1 MKIHFLVFIILLTF
15 MVLILFAN
23 ELLIKM
29 LIMVFNRFK
38 FYVLAVLF
46 AFVIVGCPYQSEV
59 ALTDYE
65 NAEKFEKNLLGEW
78 VAYHEN
84 GSRDELTISKLNTKV
99 MDVRSKTFD
108 ASGRVQE
115 VYGFRV
121 FGAKVLDQVIY
132 NFENKEVGYMFGKIN
147 WENKNV
153 FNLQFVNGNF
163 ATEKLAADSITQK
176 ELTNF
181 FTENIAEEKMFDNA
195 LEFYRKNSPE
205 HKKIKIYLKK
215 SGF

>member
-1 MKIHFLVFIILLTF
+1 
-15 MVLILFAN
+15 MVLILSAN

-29 LIMVFNRFK
+29 LIMIFSRFK

-46 AFVIVGCPYQSEV
+46 ALIIVGCPYQSEV

-78 VAYHEN
+78 VAFHEN
-84 GSRDELTISKLNTKV
+84 GDRDELTISKLNTKV
-99 MDVRSKTFD
+99 MDVRSKKFD
-108 ASGRVQE
+108 ASGRVKE
-115 VYGFRV
+115 ANAYRV
-121 FGAKVLDQVIY
+121 FGTKIKDVVVY
-132 NFENKEVGYMFGKIN
+132 NIENKDIGFIFGKVN
-147 WENKNV
+147 WESKNV
-153 FNLQFVNGNF
+153 FNFQYVD
-163 ATEKLAADSITQK
+163 EKLAAQKLTSDSITQK

-181 FTENIAEEKMFDNA
+181 FTENITEEKMFDKP

-205 HKKIKIYLKK
+205 HEKIKVYLKK

>member
-1 MKIHFLVFIILLTF
+1 

-29 LIMVFNRFK
+29 LIMIFSRFK

-46 AFVIVGCPYQSEV
+46 ALIIVGCPYQSEV

-78 VAYHEN
+78 VAFHEN
-84 GSRDELTISKLNTKV
+84 GDRDELTISKLNTKV
-99 MDVRSKTFD
+99 MDVRSKKFD
-108 ASGRVQE
+108 ASGRVKE
-115 VYGFRV
+115 ANAYRV
-121 FGAKVLDQVIY
+121 FGTKIKDVVVY
-132 NFENKEVGYMFGKIN
+132 NIENKDIGFIFGKMN
-147 WENKNV
+147 WESKNV
-153 FNLQFVNGNF
+153 FNFQYVD
-163 ATEKLAADSITQK
+163 EKLAAQKLTSDSITQK

-181 FTENIAEEKMFDNA
+181 FTENITEEKMFDKP

-205 HKKIKIYLKK
+205 HEKIKVYLKK

>member
-1 MKIHFLVFIILLTF
+1 

-23 ELLIKM
+23 ELLIKL

-78 VAYHEN
+78 VAFHEN
-84 GSRDELTISKLNTKV
+84 GERDELTISKLNTKV
-99 MDVRSKTFD
+99 MDVRSKKFD
-108 ASGRVQE
+108 ASGRVKE
-115 VYGFRV
+115 ASNYRV
-121 FGAKVLDQVIY
+121 FGTEIKETLIY
-132 NFENKEVGYMFGKIN
+132 NIENKDIGFMFGKVS
-147 WENKNV
+147 WESKNV
-153 FNLQFVNGNF
+153 FNLQYVDEKL
-163 ATEKLAADSITQK
+163 ATEKLTSDSITQK

-181 FTENIAEEKMFDNA
+181 FTENITEEKMFNNP

-205 HKKIKIYLKK
+205 HEKIKVYLKK

>member
-1 MKIHFLVFIILLTF
+1 

-29 LIMVFNRFK
+29 LIMIFNRFK

-46 AFVIVGCPYQSEV
+46 ALIIVGCPYQSEV

-78 VAYHEN
+78 VAFHEN
-84 GSRDELTISKLNTKV
+84 GDRDELTISKLNTKV
-99 MDVRSKTFD
+99 MDVRSKKFD
-108 ASGRVQE
+108 ASGRVKE
-115 VYGFRV
+115 ANAYRV
-121 FGAKVLDQVIY
+121 FGTKIKDVVVY
-132 NFENKEVGYMFGKIN
+132 NIENKDIGFIFGKVN
-147 WENKNV
+147 WESKNV
-153 FNLQFVNGNF
+153 FNFQYVD
-163 ATEKLAADSITQK
+163 EKLATQKLTSDSITQK

-181 FTENIAEEKMFDNA
+181 FTENITEEKMFDKP

-205 HKKIKIYLKK
+205 HEKIKVYLKK

>member
-1 MKIHFLVFIILLTF
+1 

-29 LIMVFNRFK
+29 LIMIFSRFK

-46 AFVIVGCPYQSEV
+46 ALIIVGCQYQSEV

-78 VAYHEN
+78 VAFHEN
-84 GSRDELTISKLNTKV
+84 GDRDELTISKLNTKV
-99 MDVRSKTFD
+99 MDVRSKKFD
-108 ASGRVQE
+108 ASGRVKE
-115 VYGFRV
+115 ANAYRV
-121 FGAKVLDQVIY
+121 FGTKIKDVVVY
-132 NFENKEVGYMFGKIN
+132 NIENKDIGFIFGKVN
-147 WENKNV
+147 WESKNV
-153 FNLQFVNGNF
+153 FNFQYVD
-163 ATEKLAADSITQK
+163 EKLAAQKLTSDSITQK

-181 FTENIAEEKMFDNA
+181 FTENITEEKMFDKP

-205 HKKIKIYLKK
+205 HEKIKVYLKK

>member
-1 MKIHFLVFIILLTF
+1 MNLKILKTALITLFTAI
-15 MVLILFAN
+15 VLI
-23 ELLIKM
+23 
-29 LIMVFNRFK
+29 
-38 FYVLAVLF
+38 
-46 AFVIVGCPYQSEV
+46 GCPYQSEV

-84 GSRDELTISKLNTKV
+84 GNRDELTISKLNTKV

-108 ASGRVQE
+108 ASGRAKE

-153 FNLQFVNGNF
+153 FSLQFVNENF

-181 FTENIAEEKMFDNA
+181 FTENITEEKMFDNA

-205 HKKIKIYLKK
+205 HEKIKIYLKK

>member
-1 MKIHFLVFIILLTF
+1 

-29 LIMVFNRFK
+29 LIMIFNRFK

-46 AFVIVGCPYQSEV
+46 ALIIVGCPYQSEV

-78 VAYHEN
+78 VAFHEN
-84 GSRDELTISKLNTKV
+84 GDRDELTISKLNTKV
-99 MDVRSKTFD
+99 MDVRSKKFD
-108 ASGRVQE
+108 ASGRVKE
-115 VYGFRV
+115 ANAYRV
-121 FGAKVLDQVIY
+121 FGTKIKDTVVY
-132 NFENKEVGYMFGKIN
+132 NIENKDIGFIFGKVN
-147 WENKNV
+147 WESKNV
-153 FNLQFVNGNF
+153 FNFQYVD
-163 ATEKLAADSITQK
+163 EKLATQKLTSDSITQK

-181 FTENIAEEKMFDNA
+181 FTENITEEKMFDKP

-205 HKKIKIYLKK
+205 HEKIKVYLKK

>member
-1 MKIHFLVFIILLTF
+1 

-29 LIMVFNRFK
+29 LIMIFNRFK

-46 AFVIVGCPYQSEV
+46 ALIIVGCPYQSEV

-78 VAYHEN
+78 VAFHEN
-84 GSRDELTISKLNTKV
+84 GDRDELTISKLNTKV
-99 MDVRSKTFD
+99 MDVRSKKFD
-108 ASGRVQE
+108 ASGRVKE
-115 VYGFRV
+115 ANAYRV
-121 FGAKVLDQVIY
+121 FGTKIKDVVVY
-132 NFENKEVGYMFGKIN
+132 NIENKDIGFIFGKVN
-147 WENKNV
+147 WESKNV
-153 FNLQFVNGNF
+153 FNFQYVD
-163 ATEKLAADSITQK
+163 EKLAAQKLTSDSITQK

-181 FTENIAEEKMFDNA
+181 FTENITEEKMFDKP

-205 HKKIKIYLKK
+205 HEKIKVYLKK

>member
-1 MKIHFLVFIILLTF
+1 

-29 LIMVFNRFK
+29 LIMIFNRFK

-46 AFVIVGCPYQSEV
+46 ALIIVGCPYQSEV

-78 VAYHEN
+78 VAFHEN
-84 GSRDELTISKLNTKV
+84 GDRDELTISKLNTKV
-99 MDVRSKTFD
+99 MDVRSKKFD
-108 ASGRVQE
+108 ASGRVKE
-115 VYGFRV
+115 ANAYRV
-121 FGAKVLDQVIY
+121 FGTKIKDVVVY
-132 NFENKEVGYMFGKIN
+132 NIENKDIGFIFGKVN
-147 WENKNV
+147 WESKNV
-153 FNLQFVNGNF
+153 FNFQYVD
-163 ATEKLAADSITQK
+163 EKLAAQKLTSDSITQQ

-181 FTENIAEEKMFDNA
+181 FTENITEEKMFDKP

-205 HKKIKIYLKK
+205 HEKIKVYLKK

>member
-1 MKIHFLVFIILLTF
+1 
-15 MVLILFAN
+15 
-23 ELLIKM
+23 
-29 LIMVFNRFK
+29 MVFKRFK

-46 AFVIVGCPYQSEV
+46 ALVIVGCPYQSEV

-84 GSRDELTISKLNTKV
+84 GERDELTISKLNTKV
-99 MDVRSKTFD
+99 MDVRSKKFD
-108 ASGRVQE
+108 ASGRVKE
-115 VYGFRV
+115 ANAYRV
-121 FGAKVLDQVIY
+121 FGIKIKDVVVY
-132 NFENKEVGYMFGKIN
+132 NIENKDIGFMFGKVS
-147 WENKNV
+147 WESKNV
-153 FNLQFVNGNF
+153 FNLQFVD
-163 ATEKLAADSITQK
+163 EKLATQKLTSDSITQK

-181 FTENIAEEKMFDNA
+181 FTENITEEKMFENP

-205 HKKIKIYLKK
+205 HEKIKVYLKK

>member
-1 MKIHFLVFIILLTF
+1 

-29 LIMVFNRFK
+29 LIMIFNRFK

-46 AFVIVGCPYQSEV
+46 ALIIVGCPYQSEV

-78 VAYHEN
+78 VAFHEN
-84 GSRDELTISKLNTKV
+84 GDRDELTISKLNTKV
-99 MDVRSKTFD
+99 MDVRSKKFD
-108 ASGRVQE
+108 ASGRVKE
-115 VYGFRV
+115 ANAYRV
-121 FGAKVLDQVIY
+121 FGTKIKDVVVY
-132 NFENKEVGYMFGKIN
+132 NIENKDIGFIFGKVN
-147 WENKNV
+147 WESKNV
-153 FNLQFVNGNF
+153 FNFQYVD
-163 ATEKLAADSITQK
+163 EKLATQKLTSDSITQQ

-181 FTENIAEEKMFDNA
+181 FTENITEEKMFDKP

-205 HKKIKIYLKK
+205 HEKIKVYLKK

>member
-1 MKIHFLVFIILLTF
+1 

-29 LIMVFNRFK
+29 LIMIFSRFK

-46 AFVIVGCPYQSEV
+46 ALIIVGCPYQSEV

-78 VAYHEN
+78 IAFHEN
-84 GSRDELTISKLNTKV
+84 GDRDELTISKLNTKV
-99 MDVRSKTFD
+99 MDVRSKKFD
-108 ASGRVQE
+108 ASGRVKE
-115 VYGFRV
+115 ANAYRV
-121 FGAKVLDQVIY
+121 FGTKIKDVVVY
-132 NFENKEVGYMFGKIN
+132 NIENKDIGFIFGKVN
-147 WENKNV
+147 WESKNV
-153 FNLQFVNGNF
+153 FNFQYVD
-163 ATEKLAADSITQK
+163 EKLAAQKLTSDSITQK

-181 FTENIAEEKMFDNA
+181 FTENITEEKMFDKP

-205 HKKIKIYLKK
+205 HEKNKAY
-215 SGF
+215 

>member
-1 MKIHFLVFIILLTF
+1 

-29 LIMVFNRFK
+29 LIMIFNRFK
-38 FYVLAVLF
+38 FYMLTVLF
-46 AFVIVGCPYQSEV
+46 ALIIVGCPYQSEV

-78 VAYHEN
+78 VAFHEN
-84 GSRDELTISKLNTKV
+84 GDRDEMTISKLNTKV
-99 MDVRSKTFD
+99 MDVRSKKFD
-108 ASGRVQE
+108 ASGRVKE
-115 VYGFRV
+115 ANAYRV
-121 FGAKVLDQVIY
+121 FGTKIKDVVVY
-132 NFENKEVGYMFGKIN
+132 NIENKDIGFIFGKVN
-147 WENKNV
+147 WESKNV
-153 FNLQFVNGNF
+153 FNFQYVDEKL
-163 ATEKLAADSITQK
+163 ATEKLTSDSITQK

-181 FTENIAEEKMFDNA
+181 FTENITEEKMFENP

-205 HKKIKIYLKK
+205 HEKIKVYLKK

>member
-1 MKIHFLVFIILLTF
+1 

-29 LIMVFNRFK
+29 LIMIFNRFK

-46 AFVIVGCPYQSEV
+46 ALIIVGCPYQSEV

-78 VAYHEN
+78 VAFHEN
-84 GSRDELTISKLNTKV
+84 GDRDEMTISKLNTKV
-99 MDVRSKTFD
+99 MDVRSKKFD
-108 ASGRVQE
+108 ASGRVKE
-115 VYGFRV
+115 ANAYRV
-121 FGAKVLDQVIY
+121 FGTKIKDVVVY
-132 NFENKEVGYMFGKIN
+132 NIENKDIGFIFGKVN
-147 WENKNV
+147 WESKNV
-153 FNLQFVNGNF
+153 FNFQYVDEKL
-163 ATEKLAADSITQK
+163 ATEKLTSDSITQK

-181 FTENIAEEKMFDNA
+181 FTENITEEKMFENP

-205 HKKIKIYLKK
+205 HEKIKVYLKK